1 MDKKQ
6 IQNSL
11 IIFKKRVTERFQ
23 PEKILLFGSFARGE
37 ADEYSDVDVMVVS
50 DKFSGI
56 PQEKRLDS
64 IYPLIKDLSHD
75 FHVFSYT
82 KSEFD
87 NLSRLLSISDVKA
100 SGVNISSFIHA

>member
-11 IIFKKRVTERFQ
+11 NIFKKRVTASFQ
-23 PEKILLFGSFARGE
+23 PEKILLFGSFASGE
-37 ADEYSDVDVMVVS
+37 ANEYSDVDVMVVS

-56 PQEKRLDS
+56 PLEKRLDS
-64 IYPLIKDLSHD
+64 VYPLIKDLSHD

-87 NLSRLLSISDVKA
+87 NLSRLLTISDAKTF
-100 SGVNISSFIHA
+100 GISI